1 MYFVTIPGKK
11 KGERVMEQSFS
22 INPYLLDYV
31 PKDYAGNMPSG
42 EVKLDCSLGVNANL
56 LGNCVFKRLHDFQ
69 QKTVLYTGN
78 VPEVIDEG
86 DFNDIKY
93 YPHDDTLKTALAKWY
108 HEHGVGINWLT
119 ADNFILGNGSYD
131 ILCNI
136 NLMCLTRDRAVLGHA
151 PQFTAYI
158 DHVNCSGSRYAAYY
172 LSKES
177 GYTFS
182 VEEYLEQM
190 SDDYEMFIVEN
201 PNNPTGQIL
210 PLEGIR
216 KIAERAYSLGKV
228 LVIDEAYAE
237 YMPFANS
244 AVNLVAEFPNLIVT
258 RSLSK
263 GWGMAGIRLGYA
275 VMDADGELMKQL
287 QKLVLPFNS
296 NALARALVLT
306 ALQSKLENPA
316 DPFGVKDTERNKR
329 IVLEAVETFN
339 QKYDRH
345 LEIATTYEQTPIM
358 LVYYDYGDGDFDLQQ
373 HFMKNGLLT
382 VSCGTYVGLGK
393 ESVRV
398 MLPQEENM
406 PLLLK
411 LLEQSIAE
419 LPV

>member
-1 MYFVTIPGKK
+1 
-11 KGERVMEQSFS
+11 MEQSFS
-22 INPYLLDYV
+22 VNPYLLDYV
-31 PKDYAGNMPSG
+31 SKDYAGNMPSG
-42 EVKLDCSLGVNANL
+42 EIKLDCSLGVNANL
-56 LGNCVFKRLHDFQ
+56 LGNCIFERLHDFQ

-78 VPEVIDEG
+78 VPEVINEG

-93 YPHDDTLKTALAKWY
+93 YPHDETLKMALAKWY

-119 ADNFILGNGSYD
+119 SENFILGNGSYD

-136 NLMCLTRDRAVLGHA
+136 NLMCLTRERAVLGHA

-182 VEEYLEQM
+182 IEEYLEQM
-190 SDDYEMFIVEN
+190 SDEYEMFIVEN
-201 PNNPTGQIL
+201 PSNPTGQIL

-244 AVNLVAEFPNLIVT
+244 AVNLVTEFPNLIVT

-306 ALQSKLENPA
+306 ALQSERENA
-316 DPFGVKDTERNKR
+316 EDPFGVKDTARNKR

-339 QKYDRH
+339 QKYNRH

-358 LVYYDYGDGDFDLQQ
+358 LVYYDRGDADFDLQQ

-393 ESVRV
+393 DSVRV

-406 PLLLK
+406 SLLLK

-419 LPV
+419 LPAESE

>member
-1 MYFVTIPGKK
+1 
-11 KGERVMEQSFS
+11 MEQSFS

-237 YMPFANS
+237 YMPFSNS

-329 IVLEAVETFN
+329 IVVEAVETFN

>member
-1 MYFVTIPGKK
+1 
-11 KGERVMEQSFS
+11 MEQSFS
-22 INPYLLDYV
+22 VNPYLLDYV
-31 PKDYAGNMPSG
+31 PKDYAGNIPSG

-56 LGNCVFKRLHDFQ
+56 LGNCVFRRLHDFQ

-78 VPEVIDEG
+78 VPKVINEG

-93 YPHDDTLKTALAKWY
+93 YPHDETLKMALAQWY
-108 HEHGVGINWLT
+108 HEHGVGIHWLT

-172 LSKES
+172 LKKET

-182 VEEYLEQM
+182 VEEYLDQM

-201 PNNPTGQIL
+201 PNNPTGQII

-275 VMDADGELMKQL
+275 VMDADGVLMKEL

-296 NALARALVLT
+296 NALARTLVLT
-306 ALQSKLENPA
+306 ALESELENA
-316 DPFGVKDTERNKR
+316 DDPFGVKDTARNKR
-329 IVLEAVETFN
+329 IVLEAVATFN
-339 QKYDRH
+339 LKYDRH
-345 LEIATTYEQTPIM
+345 LEIAKTYEETPIM
-358 LVYYDYGDGDFDLQQ
+358 LVYYEHGDVDFDLQQ

-393 ESVRV
+393 EAVRV

-419 LPV
+419 LPA

>member
-1 MYFVTIPGKK
+1 
-11 KGERVMEQSFS
+11 MEQSFS

-69 QKTVLYTGN
+69 QKIVLYTGN

>member
-1 MYFVTIPGKK
+1 
-11 KGERVMEQSFS
+11 MEQSFS
-22 INPYLLDYV
+22 VNPYLLDYV

-42 EVKLDCSLGVNANL
+42 EIKLDCSLGVNANL

-78 VPEVIDEG
+78 VPQVINEG

-93 YPHDDTLKTALAKWY
+93 YPHDDTLKMALAKWY

-136 NLMCLTRDRAVLGHA
+136 NLMCLTRDRRVLGHA

-158 DHVNCSGSRYAAYY
+158 DHVNCSGSRYEAYY
-172 LSKES
+172 LKKES

-275 VMDADGELMKQL
+275 VMDADGVLMKQL

-306 ALQSKLENPA
+306 ALQSELENSD
-316 DPFGVKDTERNKR
+316 DPFGVKDTARNKR
-329 IVLEAVETFN
+329 LMLEAVETFN

-358 LVYYDYGDGDFDLQQ
+358 LVYYNHGDVDFDLQQ
-373 HFMKNGLLT
+373 HFMKSGLLT

-393 ESVRV
+393 DSVRI

-406 PLLLK
+406 ALLLN
-411 LLEQSIAE
+411 LLEQSIAD

>member
-1 MYFVTIPGKK
+1 
-11 KGERVMEQSFS
+11 MEQSFS

-136 NLMCLTRDRAVLGHA
+136 NLMCLTRDRAMLGHA

>member
-1 MYFVTIPGKK
+1 
-11 KGERVMEQSFS
+11 MEQSFS

-69 QKTVLYTGN
+69 QKIVLYTGN

-329 IVLEAVETFN
+329 IVLEAVETFF
-339 QKYDRH
+339 QK
-345 LEIATTYEQTPIM
+345 
-358 LVYYDYGDGDFDLQQ
+358 
-373 HFMKNGLLT
+373 
-382 VSCGTYVGLGK
+382 
-393 ESVRV
+393 
-398 MLPQEENM
+398 
-406 PLLLK
+406 
-411 LLEQSIAE
+411 
-419 LPV
+419 

>member
-1 MYFVTIPGKK
+1 
-11 KGERVMEQSFS
+11 MEQSFS

-411 LLEQSIAE
+411 FLEQSIAE

>member
-1 MYFVTIPGKK
+1 
-11 KGERVMEQSFS
+11 MEQSFS

-287 QKLVLPFNS
+287 QKLVLSFNS

-419 LPV
+419 LPG

>member
-1 MYFVTIPGKK
+1 
-11 KGERVMEQSFS
+11 MEQSFS

-345 LEIATTYEQTPIM
+345 LEIAITYEQTPIM

>member
-1 MYFVTIPGKK
+1 
-11 KGERVMEQSFS
+11 MEQSFS

-31 PKDYAGNMPSG
+31 PKDYAGNMLSG

-329 IVLEAVETFN
+329 IVLETVETFN

>member
-1 MYFVTIPGKK
+1 
-11 KGERVMEQSFS
+11 MEQSFS

-31 PKDYAGNMPSG
+31 PKDYAGNMLSG

-69 QKTVLYTGN
+69 QKIVLYTGN

-329 IVLEAVETFN
+329 IVLETVETFN

>member
-1 MYFVTIPGKK
+1 
-11 KGERVMEQSFS
+11 MEQSFS

-216 KIAERAYSLGKV
+216 KITERAYSLGKV

-411 LLEQSIAE
+411 FLEQSIAE

>member
-1 MYFVTIPGKK
+1 
-11 KGERVMEQSFS
+11 MEQSFS

-216 KIAERAYSLGKV
+216 KIAERGYSLGKV

>member
-1 MYFVTIPGKK
+1 
-11 KGERVMEQSFS
+11 MEQSFS

-216 KIAERAYSLGKV
+216 KITERAYSLGKV

-287 QKLVLPFNS
+287 QKLVLSFNS

-411 LLEQSIAE
+411 FLEQSIAE

>member
-1 MYFVTIPGKK
+1 
-11 KGERVMEQSFS
+11 MEQSFS

-287 QKLVLPFNS
+287 QKLVLSFNS

-345 LEIATTYEQTPIM
+345 LEIAITYEQTPIM

>member
-1 MYFVTIPGKK
+1 
-11 KGERVMEQSFS
+11 MEQSFS

-31 PKDYAGNMPSG
+31 PKDYAGNMLSG

-69 QKTVLYTGN
+69 QKIVLYTGN

>member
-1 MYFVTIPGKK
+1 
-11 KGERVMEQSFS
+11 MEQSFS

-287 QKLVLPFNS
+287 QKLVLSFNS

>member
-1 MYFVTIPGKK
+1 
-11 KGERVMEQSFS
+11 MEQSFS
-22 INPYLLDYV
+22 VNPYLLDYV
-31 PKDYAGNMPSG
+31 PKDYAGNIPSG

-56 LGNCVFKRLHDFQ
+56 LGNCVFRRLHDFQ

-78 VPEVIDEG
+78 VPQVINEG

-93 YPHDDTLKTALAKWY
+93 YPHDETLKMALAKWY
-108 HEHGVGINWLT
+108 HEHGVGIHWLT

-172 LSKES
+172 LKKES

-182 VEEYLEQM
+182 VEEYLDQM
-190 SDDYEMFIVEN
+190 SADYEMFIVEN
-201 PNNPTGQIL
+201 PNNPTGQII

-275 VMDADGELMKQL
+275 VMDADGVLMKEL

-296 NALARALVLT
+296 NALARTLVLT
-306 ALQSKLENPA
+306 ALESELENA
-316 DPFGVKDTERNKR
+316 DDPFGVKDTARNKR
-329 IVLEAVETFN
+329 IVLEAVATFN
-339 QKYDRH
+339 LKYDRH
-345 LEIATTYEQTPIM
+345 LEIAKTYEETPIM
-358 LVYYDYGDGDFDLQQ
+358 LVYYEHGDVDFDLQQ

-393 ESVRV
+393 EAVRV

-411 LLEQSIAE
+411 LLEQSIAD
-419 LPV
+419 LPA

>member
-1 MYFVTIPGKK
+1 
-11 KGERVMEQSFS
+11 MEQSFS

-216 KIAERAYSLGKV
+216 KIAERAYSIGKV

-287 QKLVLPFNS
+287 QKLVLSFNS

>member
-1 MYFVTIPGKK
+1 
-11 KGERVMEQSFS
+11 MEQSFS
-22 INPYLLDYV
+22 VNPYLLDYV
-31 PKDYAGNMPSG
+31 SKDYAGNMPSG
-42 EVKLDCSLGVNANL
+42 EIKLDCSLGVNANL
-56 LGNCVFKRLHDFQ
+56 LGNCIFERLHDFQ

-78 VPEVIDEG
+78 VPEVINEG

-93 YPHDDTLKTALAKWY
+93 YPHDETLKMALAKWY

-119 ADNFILGNGSYD
+119 SENFILGNGSYD

-136 NLMCLTRDRAVLGHA
+136 NLMCLTRERAVLGHA

-182 VEEYLEQM
+182 IEEYLEQM
-190 SDDYEMFIVEN
+190 SDEYEMFIVEN

-237 YMPFANS
+237 YMPFSNS
-244 AVNLVAEFPNLIVT
+244 AVNLVTEFPNLIVT

-306 ALQSKLENPA
+306 ALQSERENA
-316 DPFGVKDTERNKR
+316 EDPFGVKDTARNKR

-339 QKYDRH
+339 QKYNRH

-358 LVYYDYGDGDFDLQQ
+358 LVYYDRGDADFDLQQ

-393 ESVRV
+393 DSVRV

-406 PLLLK
+406 SLLLK

-419 LPV
+419 LPAESE